1 MVAVVNDYPD
11 LGDDELNR
19 IATEMELASLR
30 RQGVDVRLA
39 TPGELER
46 MEKLQNQ
53 IRAQA
58 NDPRRI
64 LDVFPMVEVSGFLHP
79 PVERPRK
86 TMSKKALA
94 YMEMEARKVR
104 PRPIV
109 EVKRRKRVKGFN
121 DV

>member
-1 MVAVVNDYPD
+1 MNQWKD
-11 LGDDELNR
+11 LGDPELNR
-19 IATEMELASLR
+19 IAAEMEVESMR
-30 RQGVDVRLA
+30 RQGMDIRLA

-46 MEKLQNQ
+46 MEKLQDQ
-53 IRAQA
+53 LRAQA

-64 LDVFPMVEVSGFLHP
+64 IDVFPMVEVSGFMHP

-94 YMEMEARKVR
+94 YMEYEARKVR

-109 EVKRRKRVKGFN
+109 EVRRRKSLNRG
-121 DV
+121 DVS